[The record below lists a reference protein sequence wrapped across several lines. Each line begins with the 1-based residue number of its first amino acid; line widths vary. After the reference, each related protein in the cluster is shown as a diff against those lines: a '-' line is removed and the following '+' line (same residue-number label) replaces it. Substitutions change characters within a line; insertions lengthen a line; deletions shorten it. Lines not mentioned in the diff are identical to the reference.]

1 MNPAAA
7 EPLIEAD
14 KKNQKEEVENH
25 SAAFLSDIF
34 GGPGM
39 GQRPS
44 DINYDCVG
52 SLYMLYPNV

>member
-14 KKNQKEEVENH
+14 KKSQKEEVENR

-34 GGPGM
+34 GGHGM

-44 DINYDCVG
+44 DINYDYVG
-52 SLYMLYPNV
+52 SLYM